1 MKKINVGL
9 GRNRYEIYVG
19 AGLLPR
25 TGHWLKKKGF
35 SGKLVVITDTV
46 VMERY
51 GDALT
56 QGLARDGFRV
66 TTLQVPDG
74 EEQKSLETAGRLY
87 QELTDAYAERSTPVL
102 ALGGG
107 GVGDLAGFVA
117 ATYMR
122 GVPLVQVPTTLLA
135 QVDSSIGG
143 KVAVDHGRLKNKIGA
158 FYQPELVIAD
168 TDTLRTLPEI
178 ELASG
183 LAEIIKSAAIR
194 DKELF
199 TFLEHNLDKVKALQ
213 GRVLEEVVYR
223 TAKIKARI
231 VKQDERDLGIRSI
244 LNYGHT
250 IGHAIESVSEFGVGH
265 GRAVAIGMVTAARIS
280 REMGAL
286 SEAEV
291 VRLTRIIEQA
301 GLPTEMPALDRAGIV
316 EAIRHDKKVQDDKV
330 RFILLKSIGDAFITD
345 GVSLSLVEKVLAED
359 D

>member
-1 MKKINVGL
+1 MKKIKVVL
-9 GRNRYEIYVG
+9 GRDRYEIYVG
-19 AGLLPR
+19 AGLLPQ

-51 GDALT
+51 GDALI
-56 QGLARDGFRV
+56 QGLARDGFGV
-66 TTLQVPDG
+66 TTLQVPTG

-87 QELTDAYAERSTPVL
+87 QELTDAYAERNTPIL

-107 GVGDLAGFVA
+107 VVGDLAGFAA

-168 TDTLRTLPEI
+168 TDTLRTLPES

-194 DKELF
+194 DREFF
-199 TFLEHNLDKVKALQ
+199 TFLGRNLDKVKALH
-213 GRVLEEVVYR
+213 GDVLEEVVYR
-223 TAKIKARI
+223 TARIKAKI
-231 VKQDERDLGIRSI
+231 VMQDERDFGIRSI

-250 IGHAIESVSEFGVGH
+250 IGHAIESVSGFGVGH
-265 GRAVAIGMVTAARIS
+265 GRAVAIGMVAAARIS
-280 REMGAL
+280 REMGTL
-286 SEAEV
+286 SEDEV
-291 VRLTRIIEQA
+291 GRLKRVIETA
-301 GLPTEMPALDRAGIV
+301 GLPAEMPGLDRAGII
-316 EAIRHDKKVQDDKV
+316 EAIRHDKKVQGDKV

-345 GVSLSLVEKVLAED
+345 KVSLSLVEKVLAGDE
-359 D
+359 